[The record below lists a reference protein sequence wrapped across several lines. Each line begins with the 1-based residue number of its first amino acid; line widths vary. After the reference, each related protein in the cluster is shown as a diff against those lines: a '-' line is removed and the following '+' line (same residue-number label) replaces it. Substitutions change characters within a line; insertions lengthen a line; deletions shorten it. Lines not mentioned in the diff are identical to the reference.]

1 MNNNLTEIVFILDRS
16 GSMQTL
22 TDDTIGGFNSFIE
35 KQKRE
40 PGDAILTTVLF
51 DDQYE
56 ILHDGVNLRDVKPL
70 TREDYYARGMTAMMD
85 AIGRTINTVD
95 ARIQKTPAQYRP
107 GKVIFVITT
116 DGYENASMEFNR
128 ARIKEMIQQQTAKYD
143 WQFLF
148 LGANMDAVKE
158 AARFGISSD
167 RAVRFE
173 NDAQGVAVNYHVV
186 SETVCRMRQAACP
199 ASIGAEWK
207 EEIEADFKKRHQE

>member
-70 TREDYYARGMTAMMD
+70 TRE
-85 AIGRTINTVD
+85 
-95 ARIQKTPAQYRP
+95 
-107 GKVIFVITT
+107 
-116 DGYENASMEFNR
+116 E
-128 ARIKEMIQQQTAKYD
+128 
-143 WQFLF
+143 
-148 LGANMDAVKE
+148 
-158 AARFGISSD
+158 D
-167 RAVRFE
+167 RKS
-173 NDAQGVAVNYHVV
+173 VV
-186 SETVCRMRQAACP
+186 
-199 ASIGAEWK
+199 
-207 EEIEADFKKRHQE
+207 